1 MRLLSLGSGMKRR
14 ELITLVGLVLAG
26 VPLAAQAE
34 PIRHLGVLMST
45 KQDDPVAQSRVAA
58 FRERLKQ
65 LGWSE
70 GRNLVIEWRW
80 SGGDIERTREYAEEL
95 VRLAPDVLLS
105 TGTPA
110 TAALKNATSTIP
122 IVFAVVND
130 PVAQG
135 FIPSMAH
142 PGGNITGFSFLEY
155 SMVGKSLEMLK
166 QIAPKTSRVA
176 LMFNPDTYPYYE
188 IHLKSFETVARQL
201 GLDLRAA
208 PARSPTEID
217 EVIARLGKEGGS
229 ALLITPD
236 PFMLVHRAAVIH
248 ATAQHRVPASYSY
261 RQNVEEGGLMSYGA
275 DAADIFFRS
284 ASYIDR
290 ILKGAA
296 PGNLPAQA
304 PVKFEIAFNVKTA
317 KAVGLE
323 IPPSLLALADEVLE

>member
-1 MRLLSLGSGMKRR
+1 MKRR
-14 ELITLVGLVLAG
+14 EFITLVGLVLAG
-26 VPLAAQAE
+26 LPLAAQAE
-34 PIRHLGVLMST
+34 PIRHLGVLMAT
-45 KQDDPVAQSRVAA
+45 KQDDPLAQSRVAA
-58 FRERLKQ
+58 FREGLKQ

-80 SGGDIERTREYAEEL
+80 SGGDIERTHEYAEEL

-105 TGTPA
+105 NGTPA

-122 IVFAVVND
+122 IIFAVVND

-135 FIPSMAH
+135 FIRSMAH

-176 LMFNPDTYPYYE
+176 VMFNPDTYPYYE
-188 IHLKSFETVARQL
+188 IHLKSFETVVRQL

-217 EVIARLGKEGGS
+217 EIIASLGKEGS
-229 ALLITPD
+229 ALLTMPD
-236 PFMLVHRAAVIH
+236 PLMLVHRDLVIQAAARYRI
-248 ATAQHRVPASYSY
+248 PASYSY

-275 DAADIFFRS
+275 DTLDIFFRS
-284 ASYIDR
+284 AAFIDR
-290 ILKGAA
+290 ILKGVT
-296 PGNLPAQA
+296 PRDRPAQA

-317 KAVGLE
+317 KAAGLE
-323 IPPSLLALADEVLE
+323 IPPSLLALADEVVE